1 MQEEK
6 PIEVGDSE
14 ETAVDVDLEEKK
26 VVDDRQAELKLET
39 TDDKKEDELEQ
50 YSDNVKSRINKL
62 THRYREEG
70 ASKTR
75 SN

>member
-1 MQEEK
+1 MQDEK

-50 YSDNVKSRINKL
+50 YS
-62 THRYREEG
+62 EM
-70 ASKTR
+70 
-75 SN
+75 

>member
-1 MQEEK
+1 MQDEK

-26 VVDDRQAELKLET
+26 VVDDNKQAELKLET

-50 YSDNVKSRINKL
+50 YSDNVSHVLI
-62 THRYREEG
+62 
-70 ASKTR
+70 S
-75 SN
+75 

>member
-62 THRYREEG
+62 T
-70 ASKTR
+70 R
-75 SN
+75 S